1 MQYKEATPMQIRT
14 CCAVIAVL
22 FVAPAFAQDGG
33 RITKVMLYPGSATV
47 ERAAQVAAGQARVE
61 LIGLP
66 ANFDARTLRV
76 EADPGIR
83 IGEIAVRD
91 VARQNAMSP
100 RESELE
106 AKIQALKDRQAE
118 LDVQVKTAELVRNF
132 LTSMNTVPEPEK
144 GRAPAIDPKSIPVV
158 LESLRK
164 GGADAFGTIQRVAV
178 QKRALDKQ
186 ISALERDLARIKG
199 SARDSRTLAISVAA
213 SSAGAVR
220 ASYQVRNAG
229 WRPAYRAY
237 LDSAGSRVE
246 LERTASVTQ
255 KTGEDWSGVSLKL
268 ATGQPRAAAIVDPA
282 TWQLVIMAPHA
293 AEMRDSSSSAKLAAA
308 PLRRDAAGAASEPQ
322 PQVISE
328 FHTEYATEF
337 DVSGKVDIAS
347 DGRQVNVSL
356 TRQWVAV
363 KQKVR
368 VVPRRDLAGMV
379 TAEAER
385 PEGVWLPGEV
395 QLYRDGAYIGSTSWQ
410 AQAKDRLVL
419 PFGRDDRLVATSNR
433 LKNRTGSAG
442 LLGQRHERQIADQY
456 TITSRHKMPVDL
468 LVLESS
474 PVAVSDQIAVEALFE
489 PKTKLQNWED
499 RRGVV
504 AWERVLA
511 PGETLKFAADYTI
524 TYPKDVSVSGL
535 P

>member
-1 MQYKEATPMQIRT
+1 VKIRT

-22 FVAPAFAQDGG
+22 FVTPAFSQDGG

-47 ERAAQVAAGQARVE
+47 ERAAQVTAGQARVE
-61 LIGLP
+61 LTGLP

-118 LDVQVKTAELVRNF
+118 LDVQVKTAELVRDF
-132 LTSMNTVPEPEK
+132 LGTVNAAPAENEK
-144 GRAPAIDPKSIPVV
+144 GRVGVFDPKTIPVV
-158 LESLRK
+158 LEALRK
-164 GGADAFGTIQRVAV
+164 GGADAYGTLQRVAV

-186 ISALERDLARIKG
+186 IAAAERDLARVKG

-213 SSAGAVR
+213 SSAGSVR
-220 ASYQVRNAG
+220 ASYQVPNAG
-229 WRPAYRAY
+229 WRPAYRAA

-246 LERTASVTQ
+246 H
-255 KTGEDWSGVSLKL
+255 WSGVSLKL
-268 ATGQPRAAAIVDPA
+268 ATGQPRAATIVDPA
-282 TWQLVIMAPHA
+282 TWQLVILSPQAN
-293 AEMRDSSSSAKLAAA
+293 EL
-308 PLRRDAAGAASEPQ
+308 RDAASVTGQLAARPAPMLEKRADA
-322 PQVISE
+322 PQVITE
-328 FHTEYATEF
+328 FNTEYATEF
-337 DVSGKVDIAS
+337 DVSGKVDIAA

-356 TRQWVAV
+356 TRQWVKV

-368 VVPRRDLAGMV
+368 VVPRRDTAGMV
-379 TAEAER
+379 TAEADR
-385 PEGVWLPGEV
+385 PEGVWLPGDV
-395 QLYRDGAYIGSTSWQ
+395 QLYRDGAYIGSTHWQ
-410 AQAKDRLVL
+410 AQAKDKLML
-419 PFGRDDRLVATSNR
+419 PFGRDDRMVVTVNR
-433 LKNRTGSAG
+433 TKNRTGKAG
-442 LLGQRHERQIADQY
+442 IVGQRNERQIADQF
-456 TITSRHKMPVDL
+456 TITSRHKTAVDL
-468 LVLESS
+468 LVLEPS
-474 PVAVSDQIAVEALFE
+474 PVAVNDQISVEAVFE
-489 PKTKLQNWED
+489 PKTKVLNWED

-524 TYPKDVSVSGL
+524 TYPKDVSVAGL

>member
-1 MQYKEATPMQIRT
+1 MKIRT
-14 CCAVIAVL
+14 CCAAIAVL
-22 FVAPAFAQDGG
+22 FVTPAFAQDGG

-61 LIGLP
+61 LTGLP

-118 LDVQVKTAELVRNF
+118 LDVQVKTAELVRDF
-132 LTSMNTVPEPEK
+132 LTNMNTVAEPEK
-144 GRAPAIDPKSIPVV
+144 GRAPAIDPKAIPVV

-164 GGADAFGTIQRVAV
+164 GGADAYGTIQRVAV

-186 ISALERDLARIKG
+186 IVALERDLARIKG

-220 ASYQVRNAG
+220 ASYQVPNAG
-229 WRPAYRAY
+229 WRPAYRAS
-237 LDSAGSRVE
+237 LDSAASRVE
-246 LERTASVTQ
+246 LERTATVTQ
-255 KTGEDWSGVSLKL
+255 RTGEDWSGVSLKL
-268 ATGQPRAAAIVDPA
+268 ATGQPRAATIVDPA
-282 TWQLVIMAPHA
+282 TWQLVILSPQANELHDARALGQVAARADLQKRAEAPA
-293 AEMRDSSSSAKLAAA
+293 
-308 PLRRDAAGAASEPQ
+308 
-322 PQVISE
+322 PQVITE
-328 FHTEYATEF
+328 LNTEYATEF
-337 DVSGKVDIAS
+337 DVSGKVDVAA

-356 TRQWVAV
+356 TRQWVKV

-368 VVPRRDLAGMV
+368 VVPRRDPAGMV

-385 PEGVWLPGEV
+385 PEGVWLPGDV
-395 QLYRDGAYIGSTSWQ
+395 QLYRDGAYIGSTHWQ
-410 AQAKDRLVL
+410 AQAKDKLML
-419 PFGRDDRLVATSNR
+419 PFGRDDRMVVTVNR
-433 LKNRTGSAG
+433 IKNRTGKAG
-442 LLGQRHERQIADQY
+442 IVGQRNERQVADQY
-456 TITSRHKMPVDL
+456 TVTSRHKTPVDL
-468 LVLESS
+468 LVLEPS
-474 PVAVSDQIAVEALFE
+474 PVAVSDQISVEAVFE
-489 PKTKLQNWED
+489 PKTKILNWED

-504 AWERVLA
+504 AWERALA

-524 TYPKDVSVSGL
+524 TYPKDVSVAGL

>member
-1 MQYKEATPMQIRT
+1 VKIRA

-22 FVAPAFAQDGG
+22 FATPGFAQEGG
-33 RITKVMLYPGSATV
+33 RITRVMLYPGSATV

-61 LIGLP
+61 LTGLP

-118 LDVQVKTAELVRNF
+118 LDVQVKTAELVRDF
-132 LTSMNTVPEPEK
+132 LTNMNTVAEPEK
-144 GRAPAIDPKSIPVV
+144 GRRPAIDPKAIPVV

-164 GGADAFGTIQRVAV
+164 GGADAYGTIQRVAV

-186 ISALERDLARIKG
+186 IVALERDLARIKG

-220 ASYQVRNAG
+220 ASYQVPNAG
-229 WRPAYRAY
+229 WRPAYRAS

-246 LERTASVTQ
+246 LERTAMVTQ
-255 KTGEDWSGVSLKL
+255 RTGEDWSGVSLKL
-268 ATGQPRAAAIVDPA
+268 ATGQPRAATIVDPA
-282 TWQLVIMAPHA
+282 TWQLVILSPQANELHDARASGQVAARADLQKRAEAPA
-293 AEMRDSSSSAKLAAA
+293 
-308 PLRRDAAGAASEPQ
+308 
-322 PQVISE
+322 PQVITE
-328 FHTEYATEF
+328 FNTEYATEF
-337 DVSGKVDIAS
+337 DVSGKVDIAA

-356 TRQWVAV
+356 TRQWVKV

-368 VVPRRDLAGMV
+368 VVPRRDPAGMV

-385 PEGVWLPGEV
+385 PEGVWLPGDV
-395 QLYRDGAYIGSTSWQ
+395 QLYRDGAYIGSTHWQ
-410 AQAKDRLVL
+410 AQAKDKLML
-419 PFGRDDRLVATSNR
+419 PFGRDDRMVVTVNR
-433 LKNRTGSAG
+433 TKNRTGKAG
-442 LLGQRHERQIADQY
+442 IVGQRNERQVADQY
-456 TITSRHKMPVDL
+456 TVTSRHKTPVDL
-468 LVLESS
+468 LVLEPS
-474 PVAVSDQIAVEALFE
+474 PVAVSDQISVEAVFE
-489 PKTKLQNWED
+489 PKTKILNWED

-504 AWERVLA
+504 AWERALA

-524 TYPKDVSVSGL
+524 TYPKDVSVAGL

>member
-1 MQYKEATPMQIRT
+1 MKIRT

-22 FVAPAFAQDGG
+22 FVTPAFSQDGG

-47 ERAAQVAAGQARVE
+47 ERAAPVTAGQARVE
-61 LIGLP
+61 LVGLP

-132 LTSMNTVPEPEK
+132 LANMNTVPEPEK
-144 GRAPAIDPKSIPVV
+144 GRPPAIDPKAIAVV

-164 GGADAFGTIQRVAV
+164 GGADAYGTIQRVAV

-186 ISALERDLARIKG
+186 IAALERDLARVKG

-213 SSAGAVR
+213 SSAGSVR
-220 ASYQVRNAG
+220 ASYQVPNAG
-229 WRPAYRAY
+229 WRPAYRAS

-246 LERTASVTQ
+246 LERTATVTQ
-255 KTGEDWSGVSLKL
+255 RTGEDWSGVSLKL
-268 ATGQPRAAAIVDPA
+268 ATGQPRAATIVDPA
-282 TWQLVIMAPHA
+282 TWELVILSPQAN
-293 AEMRDSSSSAKLAAA
+293 EL
-308 PLRRDAAGAASEPQ
+308 RDATAASGLVAQAPAARALEKRADAP
-322 PQVISE
+322 VITE
-328 FHTEYATEF
+328 FNTEYATEF
-337 DVSGKVDIAS
+337 DVSGKVDIAA

-356 TRQWVAV
+356 TKQWVKV

-368 VVPRRDLAGMV
+368 VVPRRDPAGMV
-379 TAEAER
+379 TAEADR
-385 PEGVWLPGEV
+385 PDGVWLPGDV
-395 QLYRDGAYIGSTSWQ
+395 QLYRDGAYIGSTHWQ
-410 AQAKDRLVL
+410 AQAKDKLML
-419 PFGRDDRLVATSNR
+419 PFGRDDRMVVTVNR
-433 LKNRTGSAG
+433 IKNRTGKAG
-442 LLGQRHERQIADQY
+442 IVGQRNERQIADQY
-456 TITSRHKMPVDL
+456 TVTSRHKTAVDL
-468 LVLESS
+468 LVLEPS
-474 PVAVSDQIAVEALFE
+474 PVAVSDQISVESVFE
-489 PKTKLQNWED
+489 PKTKILNWED

-524 TYPKDVSVSGL
+524 TYPKDVSVAGL

>member
-1 MQYKEATPMQIRT
+1 MKIRA
-14 CCAVIAVL
+14 CCAV
-22 FVAPAFAQDGG
+22 VALAFATLAFAQEGG

-47 ERAAQVAAGQARVE
+47 ERTAPVSAGQARVE
-61 LIGLP
+61 LTGLP
-66 ANFDARTLRV
+66 ANFDPRTLRV

-91 VARQNAMSP
+91 VARQNAMSA

-106 AKIQALKDRQAE
+106 ARIQALKDRQAE
-118 LDVQVKTAELVRNF
+118 LDVEVKTAELVRDF

-144 GRAPAIDPKSIPVV
+144 GRAPAIDPKAIPVV

-164 GGADAFGTIQRVAV
+164 GGADAYGTIQRVAV

-186 ISALERDLARIKG
+186 IAALERDLARIKG

-213 SSAGAVR
+213 SSAGSVR
-220 ASYQVRNAG
+220 ASYQVPNAG
-229 WRPAYRAY
+229 WRPAYRAS

-246 LERTASVTQ
+246 LERTATVTQ
-255 KTGEDWSGVSLKL
+255 QTGEDWSGVSLKL
-268 ATGQPRAAAIVDPA
+268 ATGRPRAATIIDPA
-282 TWQLVIMAPHA
+282 TWQLVIQTPQV
-293 AEMRDSSSSAKLAAA
+293 AEMRDSSVNAKVAAA
-308 PLRRDAAGAASEPQ
+308 PMRREAAGARPEPA
-322 PQVISE
+322 QVVAE
-328 FHTEYATEF
+328 FNTEYATEF
-337 DVSGKVDIAS
+337 DVSGKVDIAA

-356 TRQWVAV
+356 TRQWVPV

-368 VVPRRDLAGMV
+368 VVPRRDRSGMV
-379 TAEAER
+379 TAEADR
-385 PEGVWLPGEV
+385 PEGVWLPGHV
-395 QLYRDGAYIGSTSWQ
+395 QLYRDGAYIGSTHWQ
-410 AQAKDRLVL
+410 AQAKDKLIL
-419 PFGRDDRLVATSNR
+419 PFGRDDRLIVTVNR
-433 LKNRTGSAG
+433 LKNRTGKAG
-442 LLGQRHERQIADQY
+442 IVGQRNERQIADQY
-456 TITSRHKMPVDL
+456 TVTSRHKSPVDL
-468 LVLESS
+468 LVLEPS
-474 PVAVSDQIAVEALFE
+474 PVAVSDQISVDAVFE
-489 PKTKLQNWED
+489 PKTKVHDWED

>member
-1 MQYKEATPMQIRT
+1 MKVRT
-14 CCAVIAVL
+14 CCAVVAVL
-22 FVAPAFAQDGG
+22 FATPAFTQEGG

-47 ERAAQVAAGQARVE
+47 ERAAPVTAGQARVE
-61 LIGLP
+61 LTGLP
-66 ANFDARTLRV
+66 ANFDPRTLRV

-106 AKIQALKDRQAE
+106 ARIQALKDRQAE
-118 LDVQVKTAELVRNF
+118 LDVEVKTAELVRDF

-144 GRAPAIDPKSIPVV
+144 GRAPAIDPKAIPVV

-164 GGADAFGTIQRVAV
+164 GGADAYGTIQRVAV

-186 ISALERDLARIKG
+186 IVALERDLARIKG

-213 SSAGAVR
+213 SSAGSVR
-220 ASYQVRNAG
+220 ASYQVPNAG
-229 WRPAYRAY
+229 WRPAYRAS

-246 LERTASVTQ
+246 LERTATVTQ
-255 KTGEDWSGVSLKL
+255 QTGEDWSGVSLKL
-268 ATGQPRAAAIVDPA
+268 ATGQPRAATIVDPA
-282 TWQLVIMAPHA
+282 TWQLVIQTPQV
-293 AEMRDSSSSAKLAAA
+293 AEMRDAAGQVAAA
-308 PLRRDAAGAASEPQ
+308 PARMLESRAER
-322 PQVISE
+322 PQVIGE
-328 FHTEYATEF
+328 FQTEYATEF
-337 DVSGKVDIAS
+337 DVSGKVDIAA

-356 TRQWVAV
+356 TRQWVPV

-368 VVPRRDLAGMV
+368 VVPRRDRSGMV

-385 PEGVWLPGEV
+385 PEGVWLPGDV
-395 QLYRDGAYIGSTSWQ
+395 QLYRDGAYIGSTHWQ
-410 AQAKDRLVL
+410 AQAKDKLIL
-419 PFGRDDRLVATSNR
+419 PFGRDDRLIVTVNR
-433 LKNRTGSAG
+433 LKNRTGKAG
-442 LLGQRHERQIADQY
+442 IVGQRNERQIADQY
-456 TITSRHKMPVDL
+456 TVTSRHKTPVDL
-468 LVLESS
+468 LVLEPS
-474 PVAVSDQIAVEALFE
+474 PVAVSDQISVDAVFE
-489 PKTKLQNWED
+489 PKTKVQNWED

-504 AWERVLA
+504 AWERALA

>member
-1 MQYKEATPMQIRT
+1 M
-14 CCAVIAVL
+14 AVL
-22 FVAPAFAQDGG
+22 FVTPAFAQEGG

-47 ERAAQVAAGQARVE
+47 ERAAQVAAGQGRVE
-61 LIGLP
+61 LTGLP

-106 AKIQALKDRQAE
+106 AKIQALRDRQAE

-144 GRAPAIDPKSIPVV
+144 GRAPSIDPKSIPVV

-164 GGADAFGTIQRVAV
+164 GGADAYGTIQRVAV

-186 ISALERDLARIKG
+186 IAALERDLARIKG

-268 ATGQPRAAAIVDPA
+268 ATGQPRAATIVDPA
-282 TWQLVIMAPHA
+282 TWQLVIMAPQA
-293 AEMRDSSSSAKLAAA
+293 AEMRDSSTSARLAAA
-308 PLRRDAAGAASEPQ
+308 PQ
-322 PQVISE
+322 PQVITE

-337 DVSGKVDIAS
+337 DVSGKVDIAA

-356 TRQWVAV
+356 TRQWIPV

-379 TAEAER
+379 TAEADR
-385 PEGVWLPGEV
+385 PEGVWLPGDV
-395 QLYRDGAYIGSTSWQ
+395 QLYRDGAYIGSTFWQ

-419 PFGRDDRLVATSNR
+419 PFGRDDRLVVTSNR

-442 LLGQRHERQIADQY
+442 LLGQRNERQIADQY
-456 TITSRHKMPVDL
+456 TVTSRHKTPLDL

-474 PVAVSDQIAVEALFE
+474 PVAVSDQISVDAVFE
-489 PKTKLQNWED
+489 PKTKLRNWEE

-524 TYPKDVSVSGL
+524 TYPKDVSVAGL

>member
-1 MQYKEATPMQIRT
+1 MKIRT

-22 FVAPAFAQDGG
+22 FVTPALSQDGG

-47 ERAAQVAAGQARVE
+47 ERAAQVTAGQARVE
-61 LIGLP
+61 LVGLP

-132 LTSMNTVPEPEK
+132 LTNMNTVPEPEK
-144 GRAPAIDPKSIPVV
+144 GRPPAIDPKAIAVV

-164 GGADAFGTIQRVAV
+164 GGADAYGTIQRVAV

-186 ISALERDLARIKG
+186 IAALERDLARVKG

-213 SSAGAVR
+213 SSAGSVR
-220 ASYQVRNAG
+220 ASYQVPNAG
-229 WRPAYRAY
+229 WRPAYRAS

-246 LERTASVTQ
+246 LERTATVTQ
-255 KTGEDWSGVSLKL
+255 RTGEDWSGVSLKL
-268 ATGQPRAAAIVDPA
+268 ATGQPRAATIVDPA
-282 TWQLVIMAPHA
+282 TWQLVILSPQAN
-293 AEMRDSSSSAKLAAA
+293 ELRDAISSVTGQLEAA
-308 PLRRDAAGAASEPQ
+308 PARALEKRADA
-322 PQVISE
+322 PQVITE
-328 FHTEYATEF
+328 FNTEYATEF
-337 DVSGKVDIAS
+337 DVSGKVDIAA

-356 TRQWVAV
+356 TRQWVKV

-368 VVPRRDLAGMV
+368 VVPRRDTAGMV
-379 TAEAER
+379 TAEADR
-385 PEGVWLPGEV
+385 PEGVWLPGDV
-395 QLYRDGAYIGSTSWQ
+395 QLYRDGAYIGSTHWQ
-410 AQAKDRLVL
+410 AQAKDKLML
-419 PFGRDDRLVATSNR
+419 PFGRDDRMVVTVSR
-433 LKNRTGSAG
+433 IKNRTGKAG
-442 LLGQRHERQIADQY
+442 IVGQRNERQIADQY
-456 TITSRHKMPVDL
+456 TVTSRHKTPVDL
-468 LVLESS
+468 LVLEPS
-474 PVAVSDQIAVEALFE
+474 PVAVSDQISVESVFE
-489 PKTKLQNWED
+489 PKTKILNWEE

-524 TYPKDVSVSGL
+524 TYPKDVSVAGL